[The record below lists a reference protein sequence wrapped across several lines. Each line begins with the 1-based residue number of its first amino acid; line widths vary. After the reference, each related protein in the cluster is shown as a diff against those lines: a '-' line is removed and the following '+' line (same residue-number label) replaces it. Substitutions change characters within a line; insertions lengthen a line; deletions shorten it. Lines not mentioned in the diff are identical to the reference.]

1 VISTAPVALSVTRKL
16 SGVLCGLR
24 AATTSAL
31 PLAAAMTSTGFANPD
46 ISLSTV
52 RPCLSHSIAN
62 IVHPHAD
69 LAAVCRRWVE
79 DIVNRNGLR
88 SATNAPPIAAYS
100 GQRGMCAANHCAR
113 SSCG

>member
-16 SGVLCGLR
+16 SGTLCGLR
-24 AATTSAL
+24 ATMTSAL
-31 PLAAAMTSTGFANPD
+31 ALAAAMASAGFANPE

-88 SATNAPPIAAYS
+88 NVTNAPPMAAYS
-100 GQRGMCAANHCAR
+100 GPRVTCAASNCPR
-113 SSCG
+113 LSCG